1 MNFFSRLG
9 ETALMIAIGYTG
21 ITILTLFG
29 ITFGPL
35 VFTPIGFIG
44 VANLAFV
51 YTFYFR
57 L

>member
-1 MNFFSRLG
+1 MNIIKILA
-9 ETALMIAIGYTG
+9 ETALMITIGYTG

-29 ITFGPL
+29 INFGPL
-35 VFTPIGFIG
+35 IYSLIGFVG

>member
-1 MNFFSRLG
+1 MNLIKRLA

-21 ITILTLFG
+21 ITALTLFG

-35 VFTPIGFIG
+35 IYTPIGFLG

-57 L
+57 I